1 MMPDKFFHVTWDM
14 FHHDTKILAA
24 KLKGRQEWQGLV
36 AVTRGGLVPASIL
49 AQELDLRWVDTI
61 CIASYSQ
68 DKTAD
73 DINVMKT
80 IQSKGKGLIVID
92 DLVDSGRTFHW
103 IQRTLPEAY
112 FTAVYAKP
120 EGCHTLSQIEDAVAI
135 DQDRWIVFPWEEQ
148 IQEAV

>member
-1 MMPDKFFHVTWDM
+1 MQDKFFHVSWD
-14 FHHDTKILAA
+14 KIHQDAKVLSA

-68 DKTAD
+68 DKEAAD
-73 DINVMKT
+73 MNVMKS
-80 IQSKGKGLIVID
+80 IQGNGKGLIVID

-103 IQRTLPEAY
+103 IQKRLPEAY

-120 EGCHTLSQIEDAVAI
+120 EGCHTLSQPDDAVTI
-135 DQDRWIVFPWEEQ
+135 DQDQWIVFPWEDQ
-148 IQEAV
+148 LQQAV

>member
-1 MMPDKFFHVTWDM
+1 MQDKFFHVSWD
-14 FHHDTKILAA
+14 KIHQDAKGLAA

-68 DKTAD
+68 DKEAA
-73 DINVMKT
+73 DINVMKS
-80 IQSKGKGLIVID
+80 IPGNGKGLIVID

-103 IQRTLPEAY
+103 IQKRLPEAY

-120 EGCHTLSQIEDAVAI
+120 EGCHTLSQLDDAIAI
-135 DQDRWIVFPWEEQ
+135 DQDQWIVFPWEDQ
-148 IQEAV
+148 LQQAV